1 MCLSVNSLSI
11 ILKNSTKINN
21 NTNLVIAVDIRL
33 NTSEADGCE
42 NIYDQAYT
50 QIMPQGEIVE
60 DTGITSK
67 NKQYYTSSTAK
78 LDYHFKFINSP
89 DKKVIG

>member
-1 MCLSVNSLSI
+1 MSIQEILTFISHDMINKQPTLFFFVLFCFFHYSKKTEKMCLSVNSLST

-50 QIMPQGEIVE
+50 QIMP
-60 DTGITSK
+60 
-67 NKQYYTSSTAK
+67 
-78 LDYHFKFINSP
+78 
-89 DKKVIG
+89 

>member
-1 MCLSVNSLSI
+1 MCLSVNRLSI

-50 QIMPQGEIVE
+50 QIMP
-60 DTGITSK
+60 
-67 NKQYYTSSTAK
+67 
-78 LDYHFKFINSP
+78 
-89 DKKVIG
+89 